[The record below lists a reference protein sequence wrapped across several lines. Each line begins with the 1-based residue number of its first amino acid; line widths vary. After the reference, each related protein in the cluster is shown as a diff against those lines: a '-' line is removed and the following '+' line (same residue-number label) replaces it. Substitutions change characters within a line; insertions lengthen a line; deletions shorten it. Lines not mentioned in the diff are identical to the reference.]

1 MSNNLLEK
9 LQQSSKYLQKTKK
22 QKLNVN
28 SDFNTLTDEEISLVF
43 ALRAK
48 NLRISQNK
56 KQKEFSDEADLSSS
70 TTYSNFEQKG
80 TISLLNFIKVMKN
93 FGRINELENL
103 LKQSVTQSIEEFESK
118 KKRVRK

>member
-22 QKLNVN
+22 KKLNVN
-28 SDFNTLTDEEISLVF
+28 SDFNTLTDEEISLVL

-56 KQKEFSDEADLSSS
+56 KQKEFSTEADLSSA

-80 TISLLNFIKVMKN
+80 TISLLNFIKVMRS